1 MHFWLEYLYKHL
13 ITPFC
18 KGPHKG
24 NFMSCINQLR
34 WYFIIQKL
42 CCINSSGWSIISF
55 FTPIPLSF
63 TFLFT
68 YWNEVVSVELLLS
81 IRCFQCFYCKW
92 YKDARHVLFCLLL
105 NKLIWKKFWR
115 VYVTWDIIIYFRTS
129 CAYRT
134 TNSCYYL
141 DQYWKK
147 FLRIEMNVTVD
158 I

>member
-24 NFMSCINQLR
+24 NIMSCINQLR

-55 FTPIPLSF
+55 FVPIPLSF

-81 IRCFQCFYCKW
+81 IRCFQCFRCKW

-141 DQYWKK
+141 DQYWRN
-147 FLRIEMNVTVD
+147 FLLI
-158 I
+158 